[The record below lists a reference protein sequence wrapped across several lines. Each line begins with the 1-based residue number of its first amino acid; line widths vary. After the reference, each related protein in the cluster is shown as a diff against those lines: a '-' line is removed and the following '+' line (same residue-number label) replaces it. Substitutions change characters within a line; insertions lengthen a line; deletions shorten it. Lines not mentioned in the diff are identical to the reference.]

1 MEIKNKKLLFILLK
15 GIGDAMILLNFLSS
29 IKLNNSEV
37 VIICSEN
44 QKFLL
49 PFMPINI
56 KIIWVPDSYSFLYFL
71 RTKLHQLFNIFKL
84 RNLICNYVSKG
95 FDLVLFDS
103 YLKNKL
109 FFFNIKKKLFKS
121 PFIYTNLEN
130 YFRLPINYELKK
142 TSNKVIIFP
151 FGNSKNRQLTD
162 CMMNDLIN
170 YFSRSKYD
178 AKFVVHKSCSTLI
191 KNDMVKHSLIYESI
205 EQLLGIIDEKPNI
218 ITVDTFFLHL
228 TVMRKLNIYVVSN
241 SWYNYIPDY
250 LINNNRIFKY
260 EELNILLNN
269 FQDDY

>member
-15 GIGDAMILLNFLSS
+15 GIGDAMILFNFLSS

-49 PFMPINI
+49 PFIPTNI
-56 KIIWVPDSYSFLYFL
+56 KIIWVPDCYSFLYFL
-71 RTKLHQLFNIFKL
+71 RTKLHQVFNIFKL

-95 FDLVLFDS
+95 FELVLFDS

-109 FFFNIKKKLFKS
+109 FLFKIKKKLFKS
-121 PFIYTNLEN
+121 PRIYKNLEY
-130 YFRLPINYELKK
+130 YFKLELNNELKK

-170 YFSRSKYD
+170 YFSTSKFD
-178 AKFVVHKSCSTLI
+178 AKFVVHKSCRTLL
-191 KNDMVKHSLIYESI
+191 NDDIVKHSLIYESI
-205 EQLLGIIDEKPNI
+205 EQLLSIIDERPNI

-228 TVMRKLNIYVVSN
+228 AVMRKLNIYIVSN

-250 LINNNRIFKY
+250 LINNNRVFKFK
-260 EELNILLNN
+260 EINILLNN
-269 FQDDY
+269 FSR